1 MLLKELN
8 FWILFDGWLT
18 SNLRIECN
26 FLLATSDVEV
36 MSETKLYS
44 CATNEQNKWHGVIK

>member
-1 MLLKELN
+1 MCLGVCLVPQSET
-8 FWILFDGWLT
+8 IGFDGWLT
-18 SNLRIECN
+18 SSLRIECN

-44 CATNEQNKWHGVIK
+44 CATNEQNK